1 MALLEVR
8 DLRVQFETPEGVVQ
22 AVNGIDFQVESGETL
37 AIVGESGAG
46 KSQLVMAIMGLL
58 AAGIESWPAN
68 FPTAFNSFMKITAS
82 SPQAR
87 PSSAK
92 RKNSEV

>member
-22 AVNGIDFQVESGETL
+22 AVNGIDFHLESGETL

-58 AAGIESWPAN
+58 AENGSASGADQGSKIPARHRG
-68 FPTAFNSFMKITAS
+68 S
-82 SPQAR
+82 
-87 PSSAK
+87 
-92 RKNSEV
+92 